1 MPNLKTAIFEQL
13 NNDAVVTGIV
23 GSRIYRTLAPQN
35 AEFPFMTYQRISAVH
50 KNDLDLFTERFQFD
64 LIGQSEEDEALESLK
79 DAMLE
84 NLNHFKGDLGN
95 MGFKVMNVWLEI
107 IADDYNEDNSTRRIV
122 IDFKFKYL
130 KT

>member
-13 NNDAVVTGIV
+13 NNDTAITGIV

-35 AEFPFMTYQRISAVH
+35 VEFPFVTYQRISAVH

-64 LIGQSEEDEALESLK
+64 LIGQGEEDEALETLK

-84 NLNHFKGDLGN
+84 NLNRFKGDLGN
-95 MGFKVMNVWLEI
+95 TGFKVMNVWLEI

-130 KT
+130 KA